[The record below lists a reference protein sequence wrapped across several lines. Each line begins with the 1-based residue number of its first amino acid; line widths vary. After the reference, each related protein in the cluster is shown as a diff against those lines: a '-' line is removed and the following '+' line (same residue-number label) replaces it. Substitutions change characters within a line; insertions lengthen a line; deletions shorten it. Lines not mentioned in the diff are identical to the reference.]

1 VKHSLPATAM
11 DSRGMGTARAS
22 RTVGEGQIYHDV
34 VCFLAGLVRDNRRGD
49 QMWLIAAI
57 LSSFFAGITSVLA
70 KCGIKKIDSDIAT
83 ALRTIV
89 VLLCSGFG
97 SCRRLYRHNHADPA
111 KVIAV
116 FNFIRRGCGCVLAF
130 IV

>member
-1 VKHSLPATAM
+1 
-11 DSRGMGTARAS
+11 
-22 RTVGEGQIYHDV
+22 
-34 VCFLAGLVRDNRRGD
+34 
-49 QMWLIAAI
+49 MWLIAAI

-70 KCGIKKIDSDIAT
+70 KYEILAY
-83 ALRTIV
+83 
-89 VLLCSGFG
+89 G
-97 SCRRLYRHNHADPA
+97 SCRRLCRHNHADPA